1 MMLQCK
7 SDAISGKT
15 LDSEQA
21 RFLMDIKDEYLSLL
35 ASSADEIT
43 REINGIGVDVEQ
55 LHNIKKN
62 MCSEDRTSCLQLMR
76 LYAKRMMQRS
86 RVQNP
91 STSISEPG
99 MYSDFVV
106 FMVIAPVPYAMLT
119 PNIASFSIP
128 PFVTIIVYTPVP

>member
-43 REINGIGVDVEQ
+43 REINTLSSLISKKTCAVRIARFVD
-55 LHNIKKN
+55 LHFTI
-62 MCSEDRTSCLQLMR
+62 
-76 LYAKRMMQRS
+76 
-86 RVQNP
+86 QNLP
-91 STSISEPG
+91 
-99 MYSDFVV
+99 
-106 FMVIAPVPYAMLT
+106 
-119 PNIASFSIP
+119 ASS
-128 PFVTIIVYTPVP
+128 

>member
-43 REINGIGVDVEQ
+43 REINGV
-55 LHNIKKN
+55 L
-62 MCSEDRTSCLQLMR
+62 DR
-76 LYAKRMMQRS
+76 
-86 RVQNP
+86 
-91 STSISEPG
+91 
-99 MYSDFVV
+99 
-106 FMVIAPVPYAMLT
+106 
-119 PNIASFSIP
+119 
-128 PFVTIIVYTPVP
+128 

>member
-7 SDAISGKT
+7 SDAISGKA

-21 RFLMDIKDEYLSLL
+21 RFLMDVGDEYLSLL

-62 MCSEDRTSCLQLMR
+62 MCSEDCTFCGQSAFYNTGIDTYELPQLMR

-86 RVQNP
+86 RVQNH
-91 STSISEPG
+91 IVLWQPG
-99 MYSDFVV
+99 RSPRLM
-106 FMVIAPVPYAMLT
+106 ILIKYA
-119 PNIASFSIP
+119 I
-128 PFVTIIVYTPVP
+128 

>member
-7 SDAISGKT
+7 SDAISGKA

-21 RFLMDIKDEYLSLL
+21 RFLMDVGDEYLSLL

-62 MCSEDRTSCLQLMR
+62 MCSEDCTFCGQSAFYNTGIDTYELPPADEIVRKAQ
-76 LYAKRMMQRS
+76 MQRS
-86 RVQNP
+86 RVQNH
-91 STSISEPG
+91 IVLWQPG
-99 MYSDFVV
+99 RSPRLM
-106 FMVIAPVPYAMLT
+106 ILIKYA
-119 PNIASFSIP
+119 I
-128 PFVTIIVYTPVP
+128 